1 MRGKVLNLGVIGTA
15 EIAVSRVIPGLMKS
29 DKISVVAIASRD
41 GRKAREW
48 AEKLGIKLSFGSYDE
63 LLECD
68 DIEAV
73 YIPLPNS
80 LHAEWS
86 IRALKMGKHV
96 MCEKPLAMSGD
107 EVTRMIQA
115 AHENNLV
122 LMEGF
127 MYRFHPRNETVFK
140 MVRREEIGTL
150 RMVESAFSYVL
161 ANEAS
166 YLMSRELGGG
176 ALYDVGCYCV
186 NVSRMLTGEEP
197 SEVYGTWNLSR
208 TGVDINFSGILR
220 FPGGVLSN
228 FHVSMNEEPRFYYR
242 AVGEKGLIEVP
253 WAFVSFGRVT
263 SAIIQKNEKSESLTF
278 DPCDEYSLE
287 FEHFADVIFKNT
299 SPIYTIEDSMNN
311 IRVLEALVRSAQRGL
326 PQKVQIDHFNHYV

>member
-1 MRGKVLNLGVIGTA
+1 MKERVLRVGVIGTA
-15 EIAVSRVIPGLMKS
+15 EIAVSRVIPALSKS
-29 DKISVVAIASRD
+29 DKVSVVAIASRD

-48 AEKLGIKLSFGSYDE
+48 AEKLGVKLSFGSYEE
-63 LLECD
+63 LLECTEV
-68 DIEAV
+68 EAV

-96 MCEKPLAMSGD
+96 MCEKPLAMSGE
-107 EVTRMIQA
+107 EVARMIQTA
-115 AHENNLV
+115 RENDLV

-140 MVRREEIGTL
+140 MVRGGEIGTL
-150 RMVESAFSYVL
+150 RAIESAFSYFL
-161 ANEAS
+161 TNEAS

-186 NVSRMLTGEEP
+186 NVSRMLAGEEP
-197 SEVYGTWNLSR
+197 SEVYGMWNLSR

-263 SAIIQKNEKSESLTF
+263 NAIIQKNEKSESLTF
-278 DPCDEYSLE
+278 DPCDEYRHE
-287 FEHFADVIFKNT
+287 FEHFTDTIFKNT
-299 SPIYTIEDSMNN
+299 PPRYSIEDSLNN
-311 IRVLEALVRSAQRGL
+311 IRILEALVRSAQRGL
-326 PQKVQIDHFNHYV
+326 PQKVQIDHFNHNV